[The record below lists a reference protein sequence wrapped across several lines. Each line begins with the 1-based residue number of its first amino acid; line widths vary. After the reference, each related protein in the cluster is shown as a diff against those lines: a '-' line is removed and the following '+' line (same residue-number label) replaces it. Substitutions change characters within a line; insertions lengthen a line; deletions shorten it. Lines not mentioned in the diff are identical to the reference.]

1 MLIAPRPLSTLTLS
15 RDELAA
21 DKKNALKFDQC
32 ALGKRALYVGGFGL
46 SNVYYIPLTRVK
58 RVFKRLA
65 VSKGFYE
72 NKRVFGSLCY
82 LVIQYDDGK
91 EKVFRFTHEDELDS
105 MLNAFRKHTTI
116 PVGKP

>member
-1 MLIAPRPLSTLTLS
+1 MLIAPKALSTLTLS
-15 RDELAA
+15 REELAA
-21 DKKNALKFDQC
+21 DKKNALLFNQC

-46 SNVYYIPLTRVK
+46 SNVYYIPLSRVR

-72 NKRVFGSLCY
+72 SNKIFGSLCY
-82 LVIQYDDGK
+82 LVILYDDNK
-91 EKVFRFTHEDELDS
+91 EKVFRFHREDELDS
-105 MLNAFRKHTTI
+105 MLNAFRKHTAI